1 MTREIKPIGKY
12 EYVYESSMVWDSEHK
27 KRHKVSRYVGKVI
40 NGDKENPKRVREIVA
55 VRGIYEIGHIELAWS
70 LMDDVIAALREEYP
84 DDLMKILAFAF
95 NRLIYPLPLKS
106 VKSWVEKTWLSK
118 TIHEISPK
126 SLSAMLKRIGK
137 DQDGQKKIFMKL
149 MKKNEIVAYDTSAL
163 FSHSPGISMA
173 EFGHNNS
180 DLTLP
185 MIRIIMGFSR
195 LRDEPCYI
203 RLVPGSVTD
212 IDTLRKTEEEMPS
225 GTLFV
230 MDRGFIDDDNFGKMN
245 TDGLYFITPLKRDS
259 RIPDYSAEQKGFFMF
274 RKRAIRYSSKT
285 VNNYDVHIFEDI
297 LLRAAEENEYYSL
310 MDAGKNPRFSPD
322 EAGRIAILT
331 NTREKPQ
338 RIFELYKFRNDVEEA
353 FDVFKNLLQVDT
365 PYLRD
370 DDTLR
375 GYAFVSFISLIAYYR
390 ILKLLKIRKING
402 RISVKDALLQ
412 LSKIYLT
419 DIGDRTIMAEIPKKV
434 RELAE
439 TLGLKPELFPKRVP
453 S

>member
-1 MTREIKPIGKY
+1 MTREIKKINGKEYAY
-12 EYVYESSMVWDSEHK
+12 EVSMVWDSEHK
-27 KRHKVSRYVGKVI
+27 KRHKVSRYLGKVVDGKPTRI
-40 NGDKENPKRVREIVA
+40 REIVA

-70 LMDDVIAALREEYP
+70 LMDDIIAALREEYS
-84 DDLMKILAFAF
+84 DELMKIIAFSF
-95 NRLIYPLPLKS
+95 NRLIFPLPLKS
-106 VKSWVEKTWLSK
+106 IKSWVEKTWLSK

-126 SLSAMLKRIGK
+126 SLSAMFKRIGK
-137 DQDGQKKIFMKL
+137 DQNKQKRIFMKL
-149 MKKNEIVAYDTSAL
+149 MKRNEIVAYDTSAL
-163 FSHSPGISMA
+163 FTYSPGIRMA
-173 EFGHNNS
+173 EFGHNNN
-180 DLTLP
+180 DLMLP

-195 LRDEPCYI
+195 LREEPCYI
-203 RLVPGSVTD
+203 RLVPGSIAD
-212 IDTLRKTEEEMPS
+212 IDTLRKTEEEMPP

-230 MDRGFIDDDNFGKMN
+230 MVRGFIDDDNFGKMN

-285 VNNYDVHIFEDI
+285 IGNYDVHIFEDI
-297 LLRAAEENEYYSL
+297 LLRAMEENEYYSL
-310 MDAGKNPRFSPD
+310 MEAGKNPQFSPD
-322 EAGRIAILT
+322 KAGKIAILT
-331 NTREKPQ
+331 NAREKPQ
-338 RIFELYKFRNDVEEA
+338 AIFELYKSRNDVEEA

-375 GYAFVSFISLIAYYR
+375 GYAFVSFLSLIAYYR
-390 ILKLLKIRKING
+390 ILKLLKDRKINS
-402 RISVKDALLQ
+402 RVSVKDALLQ

-419 DIGDRTIMAEIPKKV
+419 DVGNRTIMAEIPKKV

-439 TLGLKPELFPKRVP
+439 TLDLKPELFPKRVP